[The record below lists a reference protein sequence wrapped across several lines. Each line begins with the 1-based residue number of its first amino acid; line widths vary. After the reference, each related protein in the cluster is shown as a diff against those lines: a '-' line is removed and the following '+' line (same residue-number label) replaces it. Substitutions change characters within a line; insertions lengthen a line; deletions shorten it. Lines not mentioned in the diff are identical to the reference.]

1 MFQFL
6 IVIMRHQ
13 YAYPAGCI
21 ITAAVA
27 AVAVPHL
34 TEAYGLSGAAWGYAL
49 MMLLLSMIYML
60 LSGYYLRRWMK
71 EEKEVPADAR
81 GR

>member
-1 MFQFL
+1 MTRL
-6 IVIMRHQ
+6 L
-13 YAYPAGCI
+13 P
-21 ITAAVA
+21 
-27 AVAVPHL
+27 
-34 TEAYGLSGAAWGYAL
+34 L

-71 EEKEVPADAR
+71 EEKEVTADAR